1 MNFYREGKVISL
13 TSGTDKTIEDKHKA
27 ILLGQNS
34 STITRYTLKFYSPEG
49 TTSAGI
55 TYAVPAVSSGL
66 ANPFIIP
73 ASVKVIGADQ
83 NCEIV
88 LLS

>member
-34 STITRYTLKFYSPEG
+34 SITLYTLKFYSPEG

-83 NCEIV
+83 NCQIV

>member
-34 STITRYTLKFYSPEG
+34 SITVYTLKFHSPEG

>member
-34 STITRYTLKFYSPEG
+34 SITLYTLKFYSQEG

-83 NCEIV
+83 NCQIV